1 MDWLNRHLHFG
12 SLNTGTGIGTG
23 TGQRQI
29 PTKALFSYV
38 VDYLIIIILAIIY
51 AALDKLVTPFSQHF
65 SLNNISIQYPYAVHE
80 RIPIHIALVLSGA
93 FPAAVI
99 LVYTLFIDGL
109 FSHHHQ
115 RARSRFNRYT
125 FADRL
130 WELNCGWLG
139 LLLAQ
144 GAAFVITGT
153 LKNLCGKPRPD
164 LIDRCQPQ
172 TGAADGVPYGLVTKA
187 ICTQQDEAIMQDG
200 FRSFPSGHSSSS
212 FAGLFFLS
220 LYLAAK
226 LHVLDHRGEV
236 WRTVIV
242 LIPTLAA
249 SCIAMSRI
257 MDARHH
263 PFDVLFGSALGILCA
278 WGAYRQYFPPVS
290 HVWEKGR
297 AYPIRSWGM
306 PVRRPVPGRVLVDT
320 RTLEVLDDRVPE
332 DEDGY
337 DTHADTNAGQTGF
350 TASGYGLGLES
361 TDTAMANQRLRSS
374 RHRDGP
380 LEVCDMD
387 NLDMNMDLE
396 MGYLGGGGHGGSSYQ
411 QQLSQ
416 QQQQRREQY
425 RPNYPR
431 VRPRARV
438 PVPVPGPAP
447 GPDPT
452 ITDIADTTNN
462 TTTTN
467 TNAFREQLEQNRRTR
482 GAPATATSSSTTRTT
497 TDIDS
502 RAYGHGSEQQALDG
516 GNHTGSHSHQPREHG
531 AHVQREIDDDE
542 EDADADMDDDDTR
555 PLHSA
560 SARARL
566 EV

>member
-1 MDWLNRHLHFG
+1 M
-12 SLNTGTGIGTG
+12 
-23 TGQRQI
+23 
-29 PTKALFSYV
+29 KALFSYV

-99 LVYTLFIDGL
+99 LIYTLFIDGL

-125 FADRL
+125 FTDRL

-172 TGAADGVPYGLVTKA
+172 TGAADGVPYGLVTKT

-263 PFDVLFGSALGILCA
+263 PFDVLFGSALGVLCA
-278 WGAYRQYFPPVS
+278 WGAYRQYFPP
-290 HVWEKGR
+290 
-297 AYPIRSWGM
+297 RSL
-306 PVRRPVPGRVLVDT
+306 P
-320 RTLEVLDDRVPE
+320 
-332 DEDGY
+332 
-337 DTHADTNAGQTGF
+337 
-350 TASGYGLGLES
+350 ASGYGLES
-361 TDTAMANQRLRSS
+361 TATATASQRLRPT
-374 RHRDGP
+374 RRQRDGP
-380 LEVCDMD
+380 LEVRDMD
-387 NLDMNMDLE
+387 HLDVDMDMDLE
-396 MGYLGGGGHGGSSYQ
+396 MGYLGGGGGRHIPVGGTSYLQQQ
-411 QQLSQ
+411 QQLFQ

-425 RPNYPR
+425 RPKYPR
-431 VRPRARV
+431 VRPGARV
-438 PVPVPGPAP
+438 PVPGPVPGPVPAP
-447 GPDPT
+447 GPT

-467 TNAFREQLEQNRRTR
+467 TNTNAFREQLEQNQRTR
-482 GAPATATSSSTTRTT
+482 GAPATAAASSSSTATF
-497 TDIDS
+497 TDIGS
-502 RAYGHGSEQQALDG
+502 RTYGHGSEQQALDG
-516 GNHTGSHSHQPREHG
+516 GNHNRHPIPHEHG
-531 AHVQREIDDDE
+531 ALAQREIDDE
-542 EDADADMDDDDTR
+542 EDPEMDDDDTR

-566 EV
+566 EA